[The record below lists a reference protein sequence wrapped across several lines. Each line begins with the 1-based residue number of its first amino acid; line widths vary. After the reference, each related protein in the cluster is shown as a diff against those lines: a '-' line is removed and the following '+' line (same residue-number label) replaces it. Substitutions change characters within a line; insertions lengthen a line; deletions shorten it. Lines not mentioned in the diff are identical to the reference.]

1 MGQPVTVVEKQTGN
15 PAIVLVKY
23 LPWKSAL
30 GNKFEFGHFVVATG
44 YEDAGDG
51 TGHIFMHD
59 PLFGLWVAADK
70 GAHCAMPYDLFAA
83 GWGTAAEDSNPN
95 WTLAYNGDVVEAGSA
110 PAPKPKPQ
118 PKPIPTPTPPTP
130 SEPGKTMDDTNRR
143 IRALAAYRWA
153 EPPNFDDPAGV
164 QVWLDHLGDFGLN
177 YDEYVVQGGDSLSGV
192 AVKYYG
198 QFNRWPAIKAY
209 NNLQNNS
216 VWVGQRLLIPRLGQ
230 SGAQN
235 DPALPHD
242 TADFSAALE
251 SMDNP
256 EQEAQDYNAL
266 VGESSKGI
274 GFVDLP
280 DA

>member
-1 MGQPVTVVEKQTGN
+1 M
-15 PAIVLVKY
+15 VLR
-23 LPWKSAL
+23 
-30 GNKFEFGHFVVATG
+30 GRE
-44 YEDAGDG
+44 AGGG
-51 TGHIFMHD
+51 TGIILHD

-118 PKPIPTPTPPTP
+118 PKPTPTPTPPTP

-177 YDEYVVQGGDSLSGV
+177 YDEYVVQGGDYPAWRLSITASSIAGRLS
-192 AVKYYG
+192 K
-198 QFNRWPAIKAY
+198 RTI
-209 NNLQNNS
+209 QNNS
-216 VWVGQRLLIPRLGQ
+216 VWVASSGLGQ

-256 EQEAQDYNAL
+256 EQRRITMPWS
-266 VGESSKGI
+266 VKVPKGLLRRLPVPRA
-274 GFVDLP
+274 GRFVLF
-280 DA
+280 